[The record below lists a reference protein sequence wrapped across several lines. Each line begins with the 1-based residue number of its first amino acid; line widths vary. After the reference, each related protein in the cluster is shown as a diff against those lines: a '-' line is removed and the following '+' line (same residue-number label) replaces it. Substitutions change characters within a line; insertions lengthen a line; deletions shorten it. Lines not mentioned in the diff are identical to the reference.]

1 MAQAFFLLA
10 ATFIPLLLSPVAYII
25 GRRYGINITTW
36 FSFGA
41 LAISTILLFIP
52 AMMLQGGHSVY
63 KESYQWSQFGN
74 FGLRLDGL
82 SLPFAIIIY
91 ILCTVLALY
100 SKPYMIHK
108 ILEDAHERFGGKK
121 ISSTFQSEH
130 SNSAETGGRGSDH
143 ADESTREVKEHH
155 HNLSS
160 SDVTEGTTAFTATTT
175 TETAGTR
182 TATTARELATLD
194 LHTRTYVNS
203 QMGLYFALY
212 LAFSMGMIG
221 TVLATNLIE
230 FYVFFE
236 LMLVPSFFLIAFYGY
251 GARRRIALMFFFWTH
266 VGAVVLLL
274 GLLAM
279 GFFAGGFD
287 YDTVKANASKI
298 PVPWLSIIIFS
309 LVIGLGVK
317 LAAFLLHIWLPY
329 AHAEA
334 PTPVSALLS
343 PAMIGIGAYG
353 ILRLWLEL
361 LTGSYAQYSLY
372 INIWGLATMI
382 YGGAMALMQ
391 DDIKKVLAYSS
402 ISQMGYILFGIGSG
416 SLLGITGGTL
426 VYVTH
431 GLGKAILFM
440 MAGSIILQTGTRSM
454 SKLGGLAGKMP
465 YTAVIAM
472 IGALTII
479 GIPPTS
485 GFMSEWILFNGVLQT
500 GVHDMNSFRV
510 VLFAFGILTTVLSSA
525 YILWMYKRIFFGKIP
540 QQLAHVKD
548 ASRYVI
554 VTMAVLAAITLI
566 IGVYPEPL
574 LRPITTYIQGTF
586 AHTPQVLPLPT
597 SPKGQG
603 VNNINYDNDGKFSS
617 ASNLHM
623 HEAVSHTDMNELGVH
638 NQGLYTIAT
647 SNAFNLL
654 NNIGTYEV
662 ANSIQIDHTDHMDV
676 SSWKRAVNA
685 EPVYHNLSC
694 QQLVCVESI

>member
-1 MAQAFFLLA
+1 MAESYFLLA
-10 ATFIPLLLSPVAYII
+10 ATFIPLLLAPVAYVL
-25 GRRYGINITTW
+25 GRRAGVNVATW

-41 LAISTILLFIP
+41 LAVSTGLLAVP
-52 AMMLQGGHSVY
+52 ALAIFGNGQQVY
-63 KESYQWSQFGN
+63 TETYAWGQFGD

-82 SLPFAIIIY
+82 SLPFALTIY

-100 SKPYMIHK
+100 SKPYMVHK
-108 ILEDAHERFGGKK
+108 VMEDLP
-121 ISSTFQSEH
+121 
-130 SNSAETGGRGSDH
+130 GRGPH
-143 ADESTREVKEHH
+143 APSHSTGH
-155 HNLSS
+155 SGGGS
-160 SDVTEGTTAFTATTT
+160 TSQTTVMDTA
-175 TETAGTR
+175 AQG
-182 TATTARELATLD
+182 
-194 LHTRTYVNS
+194 YVNN

-212 LAFSMGMIG
+212 LAFSMGMLG

-236 LMLVPSFFLIAFYGY
+236 LMLVPSFFLVAFYGY

-287 YDTVKANASKI
+287 FDTIKANAGQI
-298 PVPWLSIIIFS
+298 PEQWLPLIVFA
-309 LVIGLGVK
+309 LVAGLGVK

-353 ILRLWLEL
+353 LLRLWMEL
-361 LTGSYAQYSLY
+361 LTGSYEQYSIY
-372 INIWGLATMI
+372 INMWGLATMV

-402 ISQMGYILFGIGSG
+402 ISQMGYILFGLGSE
-416 SLLGITGGTL
+416 SVLGVTGATML
-426 VYVTH
+426 YITH

-485 GFMSEWILFNGVLQT
+485 GFMAEWIMFNGVLQT
-500 GVHDMNSFRV
+500 ATADMDPLRTAM
-510 VLFAFGILTTVLSSA
+510 FAVGILATVLSSA

-540 QQLAHVKD
+540 EELAHVKD
-548 ASRYVI
+548 ANRYI
-554 VTMAVLAAITLI
+554 TATMAAFAAFTLI
-566 IGVYPEPL
+566 IGVYPDL
-574 LRPITTYIQGTF
+574 FLAPITDYIGGVMFEGSTE
-586 AHTPQVLPLPT
+586 VLPVPT
-597 SPKGQG
+597 QAEAAVG
-603 VNNINYDNDGKFSS
+603 VEGSGEGES
-617 ASNLHM
+617 
-623 HEAVSHTDMNELGVH
+623 VSEGEGEH
-638 NQGLYTIAT
+638 
-647 SNAFNLL
+647 
-654 NNIGTYEV
+654 
-662 ANSIQIDHTDHMDV
+662 
-676 SSWKRAVNA
+676 
-685 EPVYHNLSC
+685 
-694 QQLVCVESI
+694 

>member
-1 MAQAFFLLA
+1 MAESYFLLA
-10 ATFIPLLLSPVAYII
+10 ATFIPLLMAPVAYAI
-25 GRRYGINITTW
+25 GRKGGAKPATW

-41 LAISTILLFIP
+41 LAVSTGLLLIP
-52 AMMLQGGHSVY
+52 AIGVY
-63 KESYQWSQFGN
+63 TGQQTMYAERYAWGQFGD

-82 SLPFAIIIY
+82 SLPFALIIY
-91 ILCTVLALY
+91 ILCTVIALY
-100 SKPYMIHK
+100 SRPYMVHK
-108 ILEDAHERFGGKK
+108 VKEDLPGHHNGSVGGGGGEGGAH
-121 ISSTFQSEH
+121 SSGPSVH
-130 SNSAETGGRGSDH
+130 GSD
-143 ADESTREVKEHH
+143 ALVTRNIESG
-155 HNLSS
+155 SQ
-160 SDVTEGTTAFTATTT
+160 TTV
-175 TETAGTR
+175 
-182 TATTARELATLD
+182 LD
-194 LHTRTYVNS
+194 TQQYVNN
-203 QMGLYFALY
+203 QVALYFALY
-212 LAFSMGMIG
+212 LAFSMGMLG

-287 YDTVKANASKI
+287 YDTIRLNAGNI
-298 PVPWLSIIIFS
+298 PGQWLPLIVFA

-353 ILRLWLEL
+353 LLRLWMEL
-361 LTGSYAQYSLY
+361 LAGTGTYEQYSLY
-372 INIWGLATMI
+372 IGMWGLATMI

-402 ISQMGYILFGIGSG
+402 ISQMGYILFGLGSE
-416 SLLGITGGTL
+416 SILGITGGTMM
-426 VYVTH
+426 YVTH

-485 GFMSEWILFNGVLQT
+485 GFMAEWILFSGVLQT
-500 GVHDMNSFRV
+500 AVAQMDPLRTTM
-510 VLFAFGILTTVLSSA
+510 FALGILTTVLSSA

-540 QQLAHVKD
+540 EQLTHVKD
-548 ASRYVI
+548 SNRYI
-554 VTMAVLAAITLI
+554 TATMAVLAALTLI
-566 IGVYPEPL
+566 IGVYPDL
-574 LRPITTYIQGTF
+574 FLNPITDYYNDVMFQG
-586 AHTPQVLPLPT
+586 QESVLPVPSEETGTEVGLG
-597 SPKGQG
+597 SE
-603 VNNINYDNDGKFSS
+603 NI
-617 ASNLHM
+617 A
-623 HEAVSHTDMNELGVH
+623 
-638 NQGLYTIAT
+638 Q
-647 SNAFNLL
+647 
-654 NNIGTYEV
+654 
-662 ANSIQIDHTDHMDV
+662 NSGGEGG
-676 SSWKRAVNA
+676 A
-685 EPVYHNLSC
+685 
-694 QQLVCVESI
+694 

>member
-1 MAQAFFLLA
+1 MAESYFLLA
-10 ATFIPLLLSPVAYII
+10 ATFIPLLMAPVAYAI
-25 GRRYGINITTW
+25 GRKGGAKPATW

-41 LAISTILLFIP
+41 LAVSTGLLLIP
-52 AMMLQGGHSVY
+52 AIGVY
-63 KESYQWSQFGN
+63 TGQQTVYAERYTWGQFGD

-82 SLPFAIIIY
+82 SLPFALIIY
-91 ILCTVLALY
+91 ILCTVIALY
-100 SKPYMIHK
+100 SRPYMVHK
-108 ILEDAHERFGGKK
+108 
-121 ISSTFQSEH
+121 
-130 SNSAETGGRGSDH
+130 
-143 ADESTREVKEHH
+143 VKEDLPGH
-155 HNLSS
+155 HNESVVGGGAHSS
-160 SDVTEGTTAFTATTT
+160 GPSVHGPDALVTRNIESGSQTTV
-175 TETAGTR
+175 
-182 TATTARELATLD
+182 LD
-194 LHTRTYVNS
+194 TQQYVNN
-203 QMGLYFALY
+203 QVALYFALY
-212 LAFSMGMIG
+212 LAFSMGMLG

-287 YDTVKANASKI
+287 YDTIRLNAGNI
-298 PVPWLSIIIFS
+298 PGQWLPLIVFA

-353 ILRLWLEL
+353 LLRLWMEL
-361 LTGSYAQYSLY
+361 LAGTGTYEQYSLY
-372 INIWGLATMI
+372 IGMWGLATMI

-402 ISQMGYILFGIGSG
+402 ISQMGYILFGLGSE
-416 SLLGITGGTL
+416 SILGITGGTMM
-426 VYVTH
+426 YVTH

-485 GFMSEWILFNGVLQT
+485 GFMAEWILFNGVLQT
-500 GVHDMNSFRV
+500 AVAQMDPLRTTM
-510 VLFAFGILTTVLSSA
+510 FALGILTTVLSSA

-540 QQLAHVKD
+540 EHLTHVKD
-548 ASRYVI
+548 SNRYI
-554 VTMAVLAAITLI
+554 TATMAVLAALTLI
-566 IGVYPEPL
+566 IGVYPDL
-574 LRPITTYIQGTF
+574 FLNPIIDYYNDVMFQG
-586 AHTPQVLPLPT
+586 QESVLPVPSEETGTEVGLG
-597 SPKGQG
+597 SE
-603 VNNINYDNDGKFSS
+603 NIAQNSGGEG
-617 ASNLHM
+617 
-623 HEAVSHTDMNELGVH
+623 EA
-638 NQGLYTIAT
+638 
-647 SNAFNLL
+647 
-654 NNIGTYEV
+654 
-662 ANSIQIDHTDHMDV
+662 
-676 SSWKRAVNA
+676 
-685 EPVYHNLSC
+685 
-694 QQLVCVESI
+694 